1 MRFELFVATRYLRAK
16 RRQAFIG
23 IITGISIL
31 GVAAGVASLIVALA
45 VNNGFRQDLQA
56 RLLGSTAH
64 ISLLRV
70 ESDGMRDWRPL
81 LERLSKQPH
90 VVAAAPAIY
99 EQVLIS
105 RGPRARGA
113 VLKGMLPQYERKVSD
128 LLNSVTLGSAAAL
141 EESPA
146 AELDARVGTGAP
158 PVHAGSKTRP
168 GSAASI
174 AESPDD
180 LTGVQRRVAAMP
192 PIILGK
198 DMAGEIGATVG
209 SVVLVTSPQGELTPF
224 GMVPKYIRFRVA
236 GIFNSGFFDYDS
248 SWAFIRLSDAQQLFG
263 LGDVIS
269 VIQFKLDDIYLAG
282 DVARSL
288 EQAADL
294 ISGSHGFM
302 ATSWMEQNKPLFR
315 ALRLERVVTF
325 ITIGLIVFV
334 AALNILISLI
344 MMVMEKTKD
353 IAVLMSLG
361 TKKRQIRRVF
371 IAQGVLIGVI
381 GTAIGLVLGYVISWA
396 GGHYH
401 FISLSPEVYSIDYVP
416 FAPRLMDGVIVA
428 LVSIGISFVA
438 TIYPSWS
445 AARILPA
452 EALRYE

>member
-16 RRQAFIG
+16 RRQAVIG
-23 IITGISIL
+23 VITGISVA

-45 VNNGFRQDLQA
+45 INNGFRQDLQQ
-56 RLLGSTAH
+56 RLLGSTSH
-64 ISLLRV
+64 VSLLRV
-70 ESDGMRDWRPL
+70 QSDGIQDWRPL
-81 LERLSKQPH
+81 LDTLAKQPH

-113 VLKGMLPQYERKVSD
+113 VLKGMLPAYEKKVSD
-128 LLNSVTLGSAAAL
+128 LLKTVTLGSAAAL
-141 EESPA
+141 EEGSEGVEPGPFGPA
-146 AELDARVGTGAP
+146 QGRLRPGLD
-158 PVHAGSKTRP
+158 GSETRP
-168 GSAASI
+168 HTSSAQT
-174 AESPDD
+174 ESPDD
-180 LTGVQRRVAAMP
+180 LSGVHQRQAAMP

-198 DMAGEIGATVG
+198 DMAEQIGANVG
-209 SVVLVTSPQGELTPF
+209 SIVLVTSPQGELTPF
-224 GMVPKYIRFRVA
+224 GMVPKYLRFKVV

-248 SWAFIRLSDAQQLFG
+248 SWAFTRLSDAQQLFG
-263 LGDVIS
+263 LGDLVS
-269 VIQFKLDDIYLAG
+269 VIEFKLDDIYAASDLAHQ
-282 DVARSL
+282 L
-288 EQAADL
+288 EQAA
-294 ISGSHGFM
+294 GHGFM
-302 ATSWMEQNKPLFR
+302 ATSWMEQNKALFR

-334 AALNILISLI
+334 AALNILISLT

-361 TKKRQIRRVF
+361 TKKAQIRRVF

-381 GTAIGLVLGYVISWA
+381 GTAIGLVLGYSLSWA